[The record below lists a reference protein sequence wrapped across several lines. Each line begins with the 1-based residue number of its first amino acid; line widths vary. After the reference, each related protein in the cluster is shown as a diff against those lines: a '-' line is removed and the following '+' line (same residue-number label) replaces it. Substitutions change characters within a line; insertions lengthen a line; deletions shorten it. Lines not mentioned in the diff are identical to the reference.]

1 MSVCTEVPDVAALGD
16 VEFLAPSA
24 TSPSAGDT
32 GVSETQRGGGGGG
45 TEEEEECDM
54 QRLEQAKQQASKN
67 SRQLHALLLHPN
79 IC

>member
-16 VEFLAPSA
+16 VE
-24 TSPSAGDT
+24 
-32 GVSETQRGGGGGG
+32 VSVPTEVQTPRARDGGGGG
-45 TEEEEECDM
+45 TEEEECDM

-67 SRQLHALLLHPN
+67 GRQLHALLLHPN